1 MSELLTIP
9 PPHPPPLAQSLKSR
23 WWQKYNLSTPPHLWD
38 CAISSRAWLFVPSR
52 APRPRPAGNP
62 LCHLRLLLCAVCA
75 VPPSWFLVARIRKHL
90 RRFMLCACEPAKSFQ
105 GRACD
110 LACGRLRAFHP
121 CCADTISHS
130 GGARLGDYFAER
142 AIRPPL

>member
-9 PPHPPPLAQSLKSR
+9 PPHPPTPRSITEITMMAEVQPFYSASPLRLCHLVQSMAI
-23 WWQKYNLSTPPHLWD
+23 
-38 CAISSRAWLFVPSR
+38 CAKPCSKA
-52 APRPRPAGNP
+52 RPAGNP

-75 VPPSWFLVARIRKHL
+75 VPPSWFFVARIRKHL